1 MSLKASISGVRGI
14 VGDSLT
20 PQVIS
25 DYVSAFLSILPEGA
39 ILIGRDSRVTGP
51 MILELVK
58 SIITFS
64 GRDVVDMGIIPTPVV
79 LFGVAKNNYAGG
91 IVITASHNPQQ
102 WNALKF
108 VNNDG
113 KFLSPAQFKQM
124 SESYNKKDF
133 KYADYAH
140 IGHCSIDKQIA
151 QTHLDTV
158 TAAVDT
164 QAIRNKKLTVALDT
178 VNGAGGEHTLK
189 LLEKFGC
196 NVVSINTE
204 PTGLFAHTP
213 EPTPANLTQLSDLIK
228 SNKVDVGFALDPD
241 GDRLVIADGSGMI
254 ICEELTLA
262 LCVQQYLAHHKKSD
276 VVINLSSSRITID
289 IADKFGSKVYKEP
302 TGEINVTEKMEAIGA
317 CIGGEGNG
325 GIIAAEINKCR
336 DASVGIA
343 FILEMLSQTD
353 KTLAEIVSQLPQ
365 YQLIKKKYDIA
376 ELDLSAAEKQFRQL
390 YPQAEFDCRDGIR
403 IDFPDKWLLVRKSN
417 TEPIVRIFAESVN
430 ADEATALIE
439 QAVKQLG
446 I

>member
-14 VGDSLT
+14 VGESLT
-20 PQVIS
+20 PQVIT
-25 DYVSAFLSILPEGA
+25 DYVSAFLSILPDGP

-51 MILELVK
+51 MILDLVK
-58 SIITFS
+58 SVITFS
-64 GRDVVDMGIIPTPVV
+64 GRDVTDMGIIPTPVV
-79 LFGVAKNNYAGG
+79 LFGVQKNDFAGG

-108 VNNDG
+108 VNADG
-113 KFLSPAQFKQM
+113 KFLSPAQFRQM
-124 SESYNKKDF
+124 SQAYQDKKF
-133 KYADYAH
+133 QYADYTH
-140 IGHCSIDKQIA
+140 IGHCSIDTQIA
-151 QTHLDTV
+151 QTHLDTIV
-158 TAAVDT
+158 KAVDT
-164 QAIRNKKLTVALDT
+164 NAIRNKKITVALDT
-178 VNGAGGEHTLK
+178 VNGAGGEHTLR

-241 GDRLVIADGSGMI
+241 GDRLVIADGSGTI

-317 CIGGEGNG
+317 SIGGEGNG
-325 GIIAAEINKCR
+325 GIIVTAINKCR

-343 FILEMLSQTD
+343 FILEMLTQTD
-353 KTLAEIVSQLPQ
+353 KTLAEIVAELPQ
-365 YQLIKKKYDIA
+365 YQLIKKKFDIT
-376 ELDLSAAEKQFRQL
+376 ELDLSAAEKQLRTL
-390 YPQAEFDCRDGIR
+390 YPNAEFDCRDGIR
-403 IDFPDKWLLVRKSN
+403 VDFPDKWLLVRKSN
-417 TEPIVRIFAESVN
+417 TETIVR
-430 ADEATALIE
+430 
-439 QAVKQLG
+439 
-446 I
+446 

>member
-14 VGDSLT
+14 VGESLT
-20 PQVIS
+20 PQVIT
-25 DYVSAFLSILPEGA
+25 DYISAFLSILPDGA

-51 MILELVK
+51 MILDLVK

-64 GRDVVDMGIIPTPVV
+64 GRDAVDMGIIPTPVV
-79 LFGVAKNNYAGG
+79 LFGVAKNKFAGG

-108 VNNDG
+108 VNSDG

-124 SESYNKKDF
+124 SEVYNRKDF
-133 KYADYAH
+133 KYADYTH
-140 IGHCSIDKQIA
+140 IGHCSADNRIA

-164 QAIRNKKLTVALDT
+164 ESIRARKITVALDT
-178 VNGAGGEHTLK
+178 VNGAGGEHTLR
-189 LLEKFGC
+189 LLERFGC

-213 EPTPANLTQLSDLIK
+213 EPTPANLAQLSDLIK
-228 SNKVDVGFALDPD
+228 HNKVDVGFALDPD
-241 GDRLVIADGSGMI
+241 GDRLVIADGSGTI

-262 LCVQQYLAHHKKSD
+262 LCVQQYLAKHDKSD

-289 IADKFGSKVYKEP
+289 IADKFGCKVYKEP
-302 TGEINVTEKMEAIGA
+302 TGEINVTEKMEAINA
-317 CIGGEGNG
+317 AIGGEGNG
-325 GIIAAEINKCR
+325 GIIVPAINKCR

-343 FILEMLSQTD
+343 FILEMLTQTG
-353 KTLAEIVSQLPQ
+353 KTLAEIVAELPQ
-365 YQLIKKKYDIA
+365 YQLVKKKFDIA
-376 ELDLSAAEKQFRQL
+376 ELDLSAAEKQLRIL
-390 YPQAEFDCRDGIR
+390 YPNAEFDCRDGIR

-417 TEPIVRIFAESVN
+417 TEPIVRIFAESVDESQ
-430 ADEATALIE
+430 ADELI
-439 QAVKQLG
+439 QSAVKICG